1 MATKRKRKAIDKLQN
16 RLLKA
21 YELVLD
27 GEVTLAEFVGNVE
40 AIKFMANMDAWEAT
54 EDEGCGLPD
63 AIVAALLGAEKG
75 EGIDS

>member
-21 YELVLD
+21 YELVMD

-40 AIKFMANMDAWEAT
+40 CLKFMANMDAWEAT
-54 EDEGCGLPD
+54 DCDDLPD
-63 AIVAALLGAEKG
+63 EIKVVLLGDKKG